1 MKPLIEEPN
10 YQDEVLSKVSK
21 AAHGLARWVRAIVQY
36 DEAMKVV
43 KPKQQQL
50 KEANESSAAAQHLWD
65 SALDR
70 LRAVEAEMKKL
81 MDEFEATKAEEDR
94 LKNQK
99 DDCEKKFKR
108 AGSLIEKLAGEN
120 VNW

>member
-1 MKPLIEEPN
+1 MN
-10 YQDEVLSKVSK
+10 VSV
-21 AAHGLARWVRAIVQY
+21 AAAGLAKWVRAIVQY

-43 KPKQQQL
+43 KPKQAQL
-50 KEANESSAAAQHLWD
+50 KDAQEQSAAAQALWD
-65 SALDR
+65 SALER

-81 MDEFEATKAEEDR
+81 MDEFEATKSEEER

-108 AGSLIEKLAGEN
+108 AGSLLEKLADEKIS
-120 VNW
+120 W